1 MSLYDR
7 DPSLPYWRANIDI
20 ESLFEA
26 HGHRRERAQAWLSY
40 RHVSGVCPAFELAV
54 VMRGTFEAGILG
66 DHTYTW
72 TFTPTYKGDLAI
84 VLPVYQD
91 WRLVDCI
98 AIYRHDVR
106 IWGCITGAGQCAG
119 EIVNPLRVCHTLD
132 DWLTNNCA
140 GVLPLAKN
148 FLPLLQVMP
157 SIIAN
162 DFEHAWD
169 LAERIFIQPAAR
181 FGLDCSTA
189 EQMAFDRISF
199 QDAS

>member
-7 DPSLPYWRANIDI
+7 DLSLPFWRANIDI

-26 HGHRRERAQAWLSY
+26 HGQRPERAQAWL
-40 RHVSGVCPAFELAV
+40 RHRSVSEACPVFERAV
-54 VMRGTFEAGILG
+54 VMRGTFEAGSLG
-66 DHTYTW
+66 DHTYMW
-72 TFTPTYKGDLAI
+72 TFTPTYKGDLAV
-84 VLPVYQD
+84 VLPVYHD

-106 IWGCITGAGQCAG
+106 IWGCITGAGQYAG
-119 EIVNPLRVCHTLD
+119 EIGNPLRMHRSPD
-132 DWLTNNCA
+132 DWLTSNCA
-140 GVLPLAKN
+140 GVLPLAKT
-148 FLPLLQVMP
+148 FLPLLQAMP

-181 FGLDCSTA
+181 FGLDCSSA

-199 QDAS
+199 QDAL